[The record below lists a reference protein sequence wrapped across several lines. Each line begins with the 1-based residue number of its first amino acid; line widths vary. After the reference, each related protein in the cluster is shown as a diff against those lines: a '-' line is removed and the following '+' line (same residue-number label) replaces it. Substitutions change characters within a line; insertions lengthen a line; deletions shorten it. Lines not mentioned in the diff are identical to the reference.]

1 MERNFGVLIVGCGY
15 WGVNYVR
22 VFDELPN
29 VQVSVCDQRSER
41 LQEIQNRFRNVTTTT
56 DLQDILKSDEID
68 IAIVCTGAKT
78 HHVVASACLKAG
90 KHVLVEKPIA
100 TTVADAKEMIA
111 IAQENDVILM
121 VGHTFLYNSAV
132 QKVDAVMTSE
142 EQKQIYYL
150 YSRRTNMG
158 PIRPDVN
165 AIWDLAP
172 HDVSIFNHLLDSTP
186 EWVSAVGIKALQNE
200 REDAGFISLGYPNGI
215 VGNIHV
221 SWVDP
226 NKVRELVVVSNS
238 RRIIFDDLNSL
249 EPVKVF
255 EKGVTPTAPEASS
268 FGEHQFLI
276 RDGDI
281 FSPKVEMSEPLKN
294 QCLHLL
300 WCIENNQQ
308 PLTDGQSGLDVV
320 KVMAAVDLSLQR
332 NGTPVFINTQAPLEE
347 DESAYRNITLQP
359 EFAC

>member
-1 MERNFGVLIVGCGY
+1 MKMFGVLIVGCGY

-22 VFDELPN
+22 VFDSLPN
-29 VQVSVCDQRSER
+29 VQVTVCDQRVER
-41 LQEIQNRFRNVTTTT
+41 LQEIQEHFRAIETTTN
-56 DLQDILKSDEID
+56 LQDALESTDVD
-68 IAIVCTGAKT
+68 IVVVCTGAKT
-78 HHVVASACLKAG
+78 HHAVASACLKAG

-111 IAQENDVILM
+111 TAKENDVILM

-132 QKVDAVMTSE
+132 QKVNEVVTSE

-165 AIWDLAP
+165 VIWDLAP
-172 HDVSIFNHLLDSTP
+172 HDVSIFNYLLDSTP
-186 EWVSAVGIKALQNE
+186 EWVSAVGVKALQTD
-200 REDAGFISLGYPNGI
+200 REDAGFISLGYLNGV

-226 NKVRELVVVSNS
+226 NKVRELVIVSNS
-238 RRIIFDDLNSL
+238 RRIVFDDLNSL
-249 EPVKVF
+249 EQVKVF
-255 EKGVTPTAPEASS
+255 EKGITPTTSEASS

-281 FSPKVEMSEPLKN
+281 FSPKIEISEPLKN

-300 WCIENNQQ
+300 SCVENNQI
-308 PLTDGQSGLDVV
+308 PLTDGQSGLNIV
-320 KVMAAVDLSLQR
+320 KVMEAVELSLQR
-332 NGTPVFINTQAPLEE
+332 NGAPVYVDKQLSSLDAEPTRNDIALQLEL
-347 DESAYRNITLQP
+347 AN
-359 EFAC
+359 